1 MHIALVGMSGI
12 GKSYWSQQL
21 QNVGFKRYCCDEII
35 AQKLSGEI
43 GQPIKTVEDLGEWM
57 GLPYESNYEAHA
69 AQYFSLEIITLQ
81 EIIGTFESGK
91 NLPETKV
98 VIDTTGSAI
107 YAPAAIWQQLRA
119 FVKVIHLATAPEI
132 RLAKVRDYL
141 QNPRPVLWNGFFQP
155 QPGETLNDTFIRCY
169 PALLEQRE
177 KLYEQYSDLRI
188 EYQVHQQPN
197 LTIERF
203 LQICQSL

>member
-1 MHIALVGMSGI
+1 MLIALVGMSGI

-21 QNVGFKRYCCDEII
+21 QKAGFKRYCCDEII
-35 AQKLSGEI
+35 AEKLSGQL

-57 GLPYESNYEAHA
+57 GLPYESRYEAHA

-81 EIIGTFESGK
+81 EIIRTFEVGEG
-91 NLPETKV
+91 LRETKV

-107 YAPAAIWQQLRA
+107 YAPVAIWQQLRA

-132 RLAKVRDYL
+132 RLAKVREYL

-155 QPGETLNDTFIRCY
+155 QPGEALNNTFIRCY

-177 KLYEQYSDLRI
+177 KLYEQYSDI
-188 EYQVHQQPN
+188 KIAYHVHQQPD
-197 LTIERF
+197 LSVERF
-203 LQICQSL
+203 LQICQG